1 MINTCVT
8 RKGDIRV
15 LPAFVTRATLLCQG
29 RKHFF
34 TSVWQ
39 SNRKAALLWFLNFL
53 PFCCC
58 FYFLWQSQQVAV
70 VWSFKNGNC
79 LDGKRVAE
87 KLCCENY
94 SSHGLP
100 IFFSPWIR
108 CYLLQQYFFLSG
120 IILFLLS
127 FSWYCSRETPQ
138 SLGIMVENI
147 FASKHHPRGPTAI
160 KRANVS
166 RRMKHNFNL

>member
-58 FYFLWQSQQVAV
+58 CFFMAIATSCRKVKFQKWRLFGWKTSCGKVVLW
-70 VWSFKNGNC
+70 
-79 LDGKRVAE
+79 
-87 KLCCENY
+87 KLFGSPATCFFFRHEHATSCSNIDFFFV
-94 SSHGLP
+94 L
-100 IFFSPWIR
+100 IFMV
-108 CYLLQQYFFLSG
+108 L
-120 IILFLLS
+120 
-127 FSWYCSRETPQ
+127 FSWNATILGDHGRKYICIKAPSNRADSDQTSQCFTKNET
-138 SLGIMVENI
+138 
-147 FASKHHPRGPTAI
+147 
-160 KRANVS
+160 
-166 RRMKHNFNL
+166 